1 MNFLEGEIVDQNGE
15 HIFKSSSLEVSI
27 PKDDL
32 NKLTTKNVVLGIRS
46 EHVNISAGDQ
56 KGQVK
61 LIEPLGDA
69 TLVFFEFG
77 EEEQLVAKVGPNLRL
92 STGDQLTFTFQID
105 NCHLFD
111 KSDGRRL
118 N

>member
-1 MNFLEGEIVDQNGE
+1 MKN
-15 HIFKSSSLEVSI
+15 
-27 PKDDL
+27 
-32 NKLTTKNVVLGIRS
+32 LTNKNVVLGIRS

-61 LIEPLGDA
+61 LIEPLGDT

-92 STGDQLTFTFQID
+92 STGDQLTFSFQID

-111 KSDGRRL
+111 QSDGRRL

>member
-1 MNFLEGEIVDQNGE
+1 MYR
-15 HIFKSSSLEVSI
+15 
-27 PKDDL
+27 P
-32 NKLTTKNVVLGIRS
+32 TTNNVVLGIRS
-46 EHVNISAGDQ
+46 EHVNINAGDQ

-61 LIEPLGDA
+61 LIEPLGDS

-77 EEEQLVAKVGPNLRL
+77 KEEQLVAKVGPELRL
-92 STGDQLTFTFQID
+92 STGDQLEFSFQTD

-111 KSDGRRL
+111 IASGIRL